1 MPILLTEM
9 SSIRDPDRPA
19 MAEVSGVRQVQLRVL
34 QHEGC
39 TARILS
45 LSQSLTRAPGC
56 SGLPGG
62 LLALYCLGIC
72 LFSFIKPAAL
82 LVID

>member
-1 MPILLTEM
+1 
-9 SSIRDPDRPA
+9 

>member
-34 QHEGC
+34 QHEGR
-39 TARILS
+39 TARIHS
-45 LSQSLTRAPGC
+45 LSQSLPRAPER
-56 SGLPGG
+56 SGLLGG
-62 LLALYCLGIC
+62 LLALCCLGIC